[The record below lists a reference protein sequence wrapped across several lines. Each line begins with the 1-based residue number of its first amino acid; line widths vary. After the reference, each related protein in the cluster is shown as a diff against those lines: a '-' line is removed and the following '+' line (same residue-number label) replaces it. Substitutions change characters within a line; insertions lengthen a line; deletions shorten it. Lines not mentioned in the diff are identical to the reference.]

1 MILTCPQCATRY
13 QVDGAKFPPTGR
25 NVRCAKCG
33 HVWHQLGPVEEPDPD
48 AEIEVHEPT
57 AAPKP
62 VTESPAALRAAT
74 FSPAALAATQAPQ
87 EVEAR
92 PAPWLGRAAVA
103 AGWILLVALVLVI
116 GWAAIAMRDSIATWL
131 PQTSSIYNAAGLPVS
146 VRGMDFS
153 DVNYERQMEDGQVVI
168 AVTGDIVNRSSH
180 ELPVPLVRI
189 ALYDA
194 DKHELYHWT
203 FLPGLATLKPGQTCK
218 FRTRLSSPPAGI
230 HDLEVRFARA
240 GE

>member
-13 QVDGAKFPPTGR
+13 QVDGAKFPAAGR

-48 AEIEVHEPT
+48 AEIEVHEP
-57 AAPKP
+57 AEPQRP
-62 VTESPAALRAAT
+62 VTDSPAALRAAT
-74 FSPAALAATQAPQ
+74 FPPSAMAQPAQQ
-87 EVEAR
+87 VIEE

-103 AGWILLVALVLVI
+103 GGWVLLVVLILVI

-131 PQTSSIYNAAGLPVS
+131 PQTSSLYNAAGLPVNR
-146 VRGMDFS
+146 RGMDFS
-153 DVNYERQMEDGQVVI
+153 DVKYERQVEDGQVVL
-168 AVTGDIVNRSSH
+168 AVTGIIVNRSSH
-180 ELPVPLVRI
+180 ELPVPLVRVG
-189 ALYDA
+189 LYDG

-203 FLPGLATLKPGQTCK
+203 FTPTLATLKPGQACN

-230 HDLEVRFARA
+230 RDMEVRFARA